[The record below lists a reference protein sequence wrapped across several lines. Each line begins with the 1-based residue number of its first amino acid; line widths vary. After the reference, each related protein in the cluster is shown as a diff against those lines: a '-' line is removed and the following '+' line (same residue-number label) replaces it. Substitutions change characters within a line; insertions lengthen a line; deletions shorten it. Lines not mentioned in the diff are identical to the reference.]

1 MEPLAELDENWIHP
15 VLKTNI
21 KKILKNLDDQ
31 NIKILNEK
39 KLVWFFSIYYL
50 LKSLSTWRF
59 ITMARV
65 TVEDCVKK
73 IPNRFD
79 LVIAAAQRS
88 REISNGISI
97 EVDRDN
103 DKNPVV
109 SLREIASEAV
119 DAESLQERFIRS
131 MQKNL
136 IKEDNNIEEE
146 ASLEEEFAAYLNE
159 SKSETKTN
167 DDFILNKIKQV
178 DEGSFEDISEEK
190 IKNED

>member
-1 MEPLAELDENWIHP
+1 
-15 VLKTNI
+15 
-21 KKILKNLDDQ
+21 
-31 NIKILNEK
+31 
-39 KLVWFFSIYYL
+39 
-50 LKSLSTWRF
+50 
-59 ITMARV
+59 MARV

-88 REISNGISI
+88 REISNGIPI

-136 IKEDNNIEEE
+136 IKEESNEENE

-159 SKSETKTN
+159 TKTESII
-167 DDFILNKIKQV
+167 DQDLIFNKSTPD
-178 DEGSFEDISEEK
+178 DEGSFIDVPDEM

>member
-1 MEPLAELDENWIHP
+1 
-15 VLKTNI
+15 
-21 KKILKNLDDQ
+21 
-31 NIKILNEK
+31 
-39 KLVWFFSIYYL
+39 
-50 LKSLSTWRF
+50 
-59 ITMARV
+59 MARV
-65 TVEDCVKK
+65 TVEDCIKK

-88 REISNGISI
+88 REISNGIAI

-109 SLREIASEAV
+109 SLREIASEAI

-136 IKEDNNIEEE
+136 NNEDNEIENE

-159 SKSETKTN
+159 SNSENNINN
-167 DDFILNKIKQV
+167 DFDINKNVQEE
-178 DEGSFEDISEEK
+178 EGSFEDVSEEM

>member
-1 MEPLAELDENWIHP
+1 
-15 VLKTNI
+15 
-21 KKILKNLDDQ
+21 
-31 NIKILNEK
+31 
-39 KLVWFFSIYYL
+39 
-50 LKSLSTWRF
+50 
-59 ITMARV
+59 MARV

-88 REISNGISI
+88 REISNGIEI

-119 DAESLQERFIRS
+119 DAETLQERFIRS

-136 IKEDNNIEEE
+136 IKEDNEIEEE

-159 SKSETKTN
+159 SNPETNINN
-167 DDFILNKIKQV
+167 DLVINKITQD
-178 DEGSFEDISEEK
+178 DEGSFEDISEEM

>member
-1 MEPLAELDENWIHP
+1 
-15 VLKTNI
+15 
-21 KKILKNLDDQ
+21 
-31 NIKILNEK
+31 
-39 KLVWFFSIYYL
+39 
-50 LKSLSTWRF
+50 
-59 ITMARV
+59 MARV

-88 REISNGISI
+88 REISNGIAI

-109 SLREIASEAV
+109 SLREIASEVV

-136 IKEDNNIEEE
+136 NKEENNLEEE

-159 SKSETKTN
+159 SKVEATTN
-167 DDFILNKIKQV
+167 DDLVFNKIKQEE
-178 DEGSFEDISEEK
+178 EGSFEDVSEEM

>member
-1 MEPLAELDENWIHP
+1 
-15 VLKTNI
+15 
-21 KKILKNLDDQ
+21 
-31 NIKILNEK
+31 
-39 KLVWFFSIYYL
+39 
-50 LKSLSTWRF
+50 
-59 ITMARV
+59 MARV

-88 REISNGISI
+88 REISNGIPI

-136 IKEDNNIEEE
+136 IKEENNEEDDV
-146 ASLEEEFAAYLNE
+146 SLEEEFAAYLNE
-159 SKSETKTN
+159 TKTESSV
-167 DDFILNKIKQV
+167 DQDLIFNKNKLD
-178 DEGSFEDISEEK
+178 DEGSFVDVPDEL

>member
-1 MEPLAELDENWIHP
+1 MY
-15 VLKTNI
+15 V
-21 KKILKNLDDQ
+21 
-31 NIKILNEK
+31 
-39 KLVWFFSIYYL
+39 
-50 LKSLSTWRF
+50 
-59 ITMARV
+59 MARV

-88 REISNGISI
+88 REISNGIAI

-109 SLREIASEAV
+109 SLREIASEAI

-136 IKEDNNIEEE
+136 NLEDNNLEEE
-146 ASLEEEFAAYLNE
+146 SSLEEEFAAYLNE
-159 SKSETKTN
+159 SKSVSNNNE
-167 DDFILNKIKQV
+167 DLVFNKIRHE
-178 DEGSFEDISEEK
+178 DDGSFEDISEEI

>member
-1 MEPLAELDENWIHP
+1 
-15 VLKTNI
+15 
-21 KKILKNLDDQ
+21 
-31 NIKILNEK
+31 
-39 KLVWFFSIYYL
+39 
-50 LKSLSTWRF
+50 
-59 ITMARV
+59 MARV

-88 REISNGISI
+88 REISNGIAI
-97 EVDRDN
+97 EVERDN

-109 SLREIASEAV
+109 SLREIASEVV

-131 MQKNL
+131 MQKNSN
-136 IKEDNNIEEE
+136 KEENNIEPE

-159 SKSETKTN
+159 SKPETTSN
-167 DDFILNKIKQV
+167 EDIVFNKIKQEE
-178 DEGSFEDISEEK
+178 EGSFEDVSEEM

>member
-1 MEPLAELDENWIHP
+1 
-15 VLKTNI
+15 
-21 KKILKNLDDQ
+21 
-31 NIKILNEK
+31 
-39 KLVWFFSIYYL
+39 
-50 LKSLSTWRF
+50 
-59 ITMARV
+59 MARV
-65 TVEDCVKK
+65 TVEDCIKK

-88 REISNGISI
+88 REISNGVAI
-97 EVDRDN
+97 EIERDN

-136 IKEDNNIEEE
+136 IKEDVSSEND

-159 SKSETKTN
+159 SDNKNQNN
-167 DDFILNKIKQV
+167 DDFMFNKTNSNE
-178 DEGSFEDISEEK
+178 EGSFIDVSDEFL
-190 IKNED
+190 KNED

>member
-1 MEPLAELDENWIHP
+1 
-15 VLKTNI
+15 
-21 KKILKNLDDQ
+21 
-31 NIKILNEK
+31 
-39 KLVWFFSIYYL
+39 
-50 LKSLSTWRF
+50 
-59 ITMARV
+59 MARV

-88 REISNGISI
+88 REISNGIAI
-97 EVDRDN
+97 EVERDN

-119 DAESLQERFIRS
+119 DSESLQERFIRS

-136 IKEDNNIEEE
+136 IKEDNNNEEE
-146 ASLEEEFAAYLNE
+146 HSLEEEFAAYLNDQKPE
-159 SKSETKTN
+159 NNLNEGFT
-167 DDFILNKIKQV
+167 FNKISQE
-178 DEGSFEDISEEK
+178 DEGSFDDVSDEI

>member
-1 MEPLAELDENWIHP
+1 
-15 VLKTNI
+15 
-21 KKILKNLDDQ
+21 
-31 NIKILNEK
+31 
-39 KLVWFFSIYYL
+39 
-50 LKSLSTWRF
+50 
-59 ITMARV
+59 MARV

-88 REISNGISI
+88 REISNGIAI

-136 IKEDNNIEEE
+136 NKEDNNIEEE
-146 ASLEEEFAAYLNE
+146 ESLEEEFAAYLNE
-159 SKSETKTN
+159 TNSETKTN
-167 DDFILNKIKQV
+167 DDFILNKIRQV
-178 DEGSFEDISEEK
+178 DEGTFEDISEEK

>member
-1 MEPLAELDENWIHP
+1 
-15 VLKTNI
+15 
-21 KKILKNLDDQ
+21 
-31 NIKILNEK
+31 
-39 KLVWFFSIYYL
+39 
-50 LKSLSTWRF
+50 
-59 ITMARV
+59 MARV

-88 REISNGISI
+88 REISNGIAI
-97 EVDRDN
+97 EIDRDN

-136 IKEDNNIEEE
+136 IKEENNIEEE
-146 ASLEEEFAAYLNE
+146 ESLEEEFAAYLNE
-159 SKSETKTN
+159 TKNEKIN
-167 DDFILNKIKQV
+167 DQELFLNKNKNEEDGTFV
-178 DEGSFEDISEEK
+178 DISEDL

>member
-1 MEPLAELDENWIHP
+1 
-15 VLKTNI
+15 
-21 KKILKNLDDQ
+21 
-31 NIKILNEK
+31 
-39 KLVWFFSIYYL
+39 
-50 LKSLSTWRF
+50 
-59 ITMARV
+59 MARV

-88 REISNGISI
+88 REISNGIAI

-119 DAESLQERFIRS
+119 DADSLQERFIRS

-136 IKEDNNIEEE
+136 IKEDNEIEVE

-159 SKSETKTN
+159 TNPETNINNDLVIDKTT
-167 DDFILNKIKQV
+167 QE
-178 DEGSFEDISEEK
+178 DEGSFEDITEEM

>member
-1 MEPLAELDENWIHP
+1 MA
-15 VLKTNI
+15 
-21 KKILKNLDDQ
+21 
-31 NIKILNEK
+31 
-39 KLVWFFSIYYL
+39 YL
-50 LKSLSTWRF
+50 RKGRK
-59 ITMARV
+59 MARV

-136 IKEDNNIEEE
+136 NKEENNFEEE
-146 ASLEEEFAAYLNE
+146 ESLEEEFAAYLNE
-159 SKSETKTN
+159 SKSETNLNQDFVFNKTR
-167 DDFILNKIKQV
+167 QEE
-178 DEGSFEDISEEK
+178 EGSFEDISEEI

>member
-1 MEPLAELDENWIHP
+1 
-15 VLKTNI
+15 
-21 KKILKNLDDQ
+21 
-31 NIKILNEK
+31 
-39 KLVWFFSIYYL
+39 
-50 LKSLSTWRF
+50 
-59 ITMARV
+59 MARV

-88 REISNGISI
+88 REISNGIPI

-136 IKEDNNIEEE
+136 IKEESNEENE
-146 ASLEEEFAAYLNE
+146 ASLEEEFAAYLND
-159 SKSETKTN
+159 TKTESII
-167 DDFILNKIKQV
+167 DQDLIFNKSTPD
-178 DEGSFEDISEEK
+178 DEGSFIDVPDEM

>member
-1 MEPLAELDENWIHP
+1 
-15 VLKTNI
+15 
-21 KKILKNLDDQ
+21 
-31 NIKILNEK
+31 
-39 KLVWFFSIYYL
+39 
-50 LKSLSTWRF
+50 
-59 ITMARV
+59 MARV

-88 REISNGISI
+88 REISNGVAI

-109 SLREIASEAV
+109 SLREIASEVV

-136 IKEDNNIEEE
+136 IKEDGNIEEE

-159 SKSETKTN
+159 SKPDTN
-167 DDFILNKIKQV
+167 SNEDFIFNKNRQD
-178 DEGSFEDISEEK
+178 DEGSFEDISEEM

>member
-1 MEPLAELDENWIHP
+1 M
-15 VLKTNI
+15 
-21 KKILKNLDDQ
+21 KKNNLIFWYILF
-31 NIKILNEK
+31 IR
-39 KLVWFFSIYYL
+39 S
-50 LKSLSTWRF
+50 SLTWR
-59 ITMARV
+59 IINMARV
-65 TVEDCVKK
+65 TVQDCVKK

-109 SLREIASEAV
+109 SLREIASEAI

-136 IKEDNNIEEE
+136 NKEDNNTEEE

-167 DDFILNKIKQV
+167 DDFILNKIRQE

>member
-1 MEPLAELDENWIHP
+1 
-15 VLKTNI
+15 
-21 KKILKNLDDQ
+21 
-31 NIKILNEK
+31 
-39 KLVWFFSIYYL
+39 
-50 LKSLSTWRF
+50 
-59 ITMARV
+59 MARV

-88 REISNGISI
+88 REISNGIAI

-109 SLREIASEAV
+109 SLREIASEAI

-136 IKEDNNIEEE
+136 NKEDNEVEEE

-159 SKSETKTN
+159 SNQETNINNDFVINKT
-167 DDFILNKIKQV
+167 IQE
-178 DEGSFEDISEEK
+178 DEGTFEDISEEI